1 MNHLEKFID
10 DCRLIRQT
18 APLIHNITN
27 YVAMDF
33 SANALLAVGAS
44 PLMSSEPAEMEDI
57 SVISSALAINI
68 GCLEQVQIEAMRIA
82 AKAAKKTG
90 KPWVLDP
97 VGAGASRLRTGTATE
112 LLDRFRPSV
121 VRGNASEILALCGV
135 PSRSRGVDSKDSGLD
150 ALEYAKGLAVKYG
163 TVVSIS
169 GSIDY
174 ITDGQKVVTISN
186 GSPMMPSVTAMGCTA
201 TALTAAFLAVD
212 KDALSAASC
221 AMALMGVAGE
231 IAAAESRGPGSM
243 VRNFLDTLYNL
254 DPGEAFKMIRL

>member
-1 MNHLEKFID
+1 M
-10 DCRLIRQT
+10 
-18 APLIHNITN
+18 
-27 YVAMDF
+27 
-33 SANALLAVGAS
+33 
-44 PLMSSEPAEMEDI
+44 
-57 SVISSALAINI
+57 
-68 GCLEQVQIEAMRIA
+68 
-82 AKAAKKTG
+82 
-90 KPWVLDP
+90 
-97 VGAGASRLRTGTATE
+97 E

-121 VRGNASEILALCGV
+121 VRGNASEILAPCGV

-169 GSIDY
+169 GAIDY

-221 AMALMGVAGE
+221 AMALMGTAGE
-231 IAAAESRGPGSM
+231 IAASGCDGPASLK
-243 VRNFLDTLYNL
+243 VVFIDTLYNL
-254 DPGEAFKMIRL
+254 KPEEAEKIIRQ